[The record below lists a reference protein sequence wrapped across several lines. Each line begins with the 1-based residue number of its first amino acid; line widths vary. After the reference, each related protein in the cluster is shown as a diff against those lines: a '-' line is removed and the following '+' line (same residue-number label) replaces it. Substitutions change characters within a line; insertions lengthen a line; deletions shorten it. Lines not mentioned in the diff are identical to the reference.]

1 MTKSAQKGKNEYRI
15 RKIMGLMLCSCMVF
29 MCACATADT
38 AEKLQQEDAPAQI
51 SVNIGPESY
60 DSADTPILIEKNE
73 EKKTMTFFNIDV
85 GKKYTLDYDG
95 TTCFYD
101 KYGKPLTLSQIM
113 IGDIVDVRFLKPK
126 KHLVSVQL
134 SENSWSI
141 KDTERYSLNPGKHE
155 IIIGED
161 IYKISSDAVYF
172 SEGKRVEERDIID
185 TDTLSFQGIGNI
197 VYSVSVE
204 KGHGYLRL
212 TGHQGFEGGW
222 IEIGNSVISK
232 VTEEMLI
239 TVPEGKYQVKI
250 SNEGTTA
257 EKTVVINRNSESTV
271 DFADVEFA
279 TPKTGMVLFSI
290 TPTKAKLFID
300 GEEADVSEGVEL
312 TYGLHQLICKADGYK
327 TITQYLNVGQQAAG
341 IDITL
346 EKSDGEEQKEEESTE
361 KKEESTDSDK
371 KTEGEG
377 TEENKENKDTSENKE
392 NEGQSDN
399 SDSDK
404 TDNSETQNNTTEG
417 SETDNNNN
425 NDNNNSDNNDNNEN
439 TENTDPGTITDV
451 TTTYYKVYIDSPADT
466 EIYLDGAYVGV
477 CPCSF
482 KKTEGL
488 HVVTLSRDG
497 YITRSYTIQVD
508 GEDSDISFSFAEL
521 VKTP

>member
-1 MTKSAQKGKNEYRI
+1 
-15 RKIMGLMLCSCMVF
+15 MVF
-29 MCACATADT
+29 VCACAKESAV
-38 AEKLQQEDAPAQI
+38 EKPVQEAAPTQI
-51 SVNIGPESY
+51 SLTIGPDNY
-60 DSADTPILIEKNE
+60 DSADTPIIIEKDD

-85 GKKYTLDYDG
+85 GKKYTLEYDG

-101 KYGKPLTLSQIM
+101 KYGKSLTPSQIVT
-113 IGDIVDVRFLKPK
+113 GDIVDVKFLKSK

-134 SENSWSI
+134 SESSWSI
-141 KDTERYSLNPGKHE
+141 KETERYSLNPKKHE
-155 IIIGED
+155 ITIGED

-172 SEGKRVEERDIID
+172 SEGKRVEERDIIE

-279 TPKTGMVLFSI
+279 TPKTGTVLFSI
-290 TPTKAKLFID
+290 TPSKAKLFID

-346 EKSDGEEQKEEESTE
+346 EKSDGEEQKEEESTD
-361 KKEESTDSDK
+361 KKDETTDPDK

-377 TEENKENKDTSENKE
+377 TGENKDNKDNKE
-392 NEGQSDN
+392 HRIIQQKDPEQA
-399 SDSDK
+399 K
-404 TDNSETQNNTTEG
+404 IPTTEVLRMLQ
-417 SETDNNNN
+417 
-425 NDNNNSDNNDNNEN
+425 
-439 TENTDPGTITDV
+439 P
-451 TTTYYKVYIDSPADT
+451 
-466 EIYLDGAYVGV
+466 
-477 CPCSF
+477 
-482 KKTEGL
+482 
-488 HVVTLSRDG
+488 H
-497 YITRSYTIQVD
+497 ITRCILIHQPIRKSIWM
-508 GEDSDISFSFAEL
+508 EL
-521 VKTP
+521 MWASVPAVSRRRKACMY

>member
-1 MTKSAQKGKNEYRI
+1 MKKTVQREKTEYGM
-15 RKIMGLMLCSCMVF
+15 RKIMSLLLCSCMVF
-29 MCACATADT
+29 ACACAKESAV
-38 AEKLQQEDAPAQI
+38 EKPVQEAAPTQI
-51 SVNIGPESY
+51 SITIGPDNY
-60 DSADTPILIEKNE
+60 DSADTPIIIEKDD

-85 GKKYTLDYDG
+85 GKKYTLEYDG

-101 KYGKPLTLSQIM
+101 KYGKSLTPSQIVT
-113 IGDIVDVRFLKPK
+113 GDIVDVKFLKSK

-134 SENSWSI
+134 SESSWSI
-141 KDTERYSLNPGKHE
+141 KETERYSLNPKKHE
-155 IIIGED
+155 ITIGED

-172 SEGKRVEERDIID
+172 SEGKRVEERDIIE

-279 TPKTGMVLFSI
+279 TPKTGTVLFSI
-290 TPTKAKLFID
+290 TPSKAKLFID

-346 EKSDGEEQKEEESTE
+346 EKSDGEEQKEEESTD
-361 KKEESTDSDK
+361 KKDETTDPDK

-377 TEENKENKDTSENKE
+377 TGENKDNKDNKENKEGTENKDG
-392 NEGQSDN
+392 EGTNGTQEGSN
-399 SDSDK
+399 TESG
-404 TDNSETQNNTTEG
+404 ETQNNTTEG
-417 SETDNNNN
+417 SGTG
-425 NDNNNSDNNDNNEN
+425 
-439 TENTDPGTITDV
+439 ENTDNGSTPDV
-451 TTTYYKVYIDSPADT
+451 TTTYYKVYIDSPTDT
-466 EIYLDGAYVGV
+466 EIYLDGAYVGI

-488 HVVTLSRDG
+488 HVLTLSRDG

-508 GEDSDISFSFAEL
+508 GEDRDISFSFAEL
-521 VKTP
+521 IKTP

>member
-1 MTKSAQKGKNEYRI
+1 
-15 RKIMGLMLCSCMVF
+15 MVF
-29 MCACATADT
+29 VCACAKESAV
-38 AEKLQQEDAPAQI
+38 EKPVQEAAPTQI
-51 SVNIGPESY
+51 SLTIGPDNY
-60 DSADTPILIEKNE
+60 DSADTPIIIEKDD

-85 GKKYTLDYDG
+85 GKKYTLEYDG

-101 KYGKPLTLSQIM
+101 KYGKSLTPSQIVT
-113 IGDIVDVRFLKPK
+113 GDIVDVKFLKSK

-134 SENSWSI
+134 SESSWSI
-141 KDTERYSLNPGKHE
+141 KETERYSLNPKKHE
-155 IIIGED
+155 ITIGED

-172 SEGKRVEERDIID
+172 SEGKRVEERDIIE

-279 TPKTGMVLFSI
+279 TPKTGTVLFSI
-290 TPTKAKLFID
+290 TPSKAKLFID

-346 EKSDGEEQKEEESTE
+346 EKSDGEEQKEEESTD
-361 KKEESTDSDK
+361 KKDETTDPDK

-377 TEENKENKDTSENKE
+377 TGENKDNKDNKENKDG
-392 NEGQSDN
+392 EGTNGTQEGSN
-399 SDSDK
+399 TESG
-404 TDNSETQNNTTEG
+404 ETQNNTTEG
-417 SETDNNNN
+417 SGTG
-425 NDNNNSDNNDNNEN
+425 
-439 TENTDPGTITDV
+439 ENTDNGSTPDV
-451 TTTYYKVYIDSPADT
+451 TTTYYKVYIDSPTDT
-466 EIYLDGAYVGV
+466 EIYLDGAYVGI

-488 HVVTLSRDG
+488 HVLTLSKDG

-508 GEDSDISFSFAEL
+508 GEDRDISFSFAEL
-521 VKTP
+521 IKTP